1 MQLSGYVRKIR
12 SASLKATLARQ
23 TGIVFIAQ
31 VTGTGLSYLVQVLL
45 ARTLSLT
52 DYGAYAY
59 TLSWVL
65 LIGMLAPLGFHT
77 AVLRFVSEYRVKQEW
92 GRVRGVLQ
100 RSWHLTYGAGVLLA
114 IVGTVVVLWI
124 DSTREFVYAAPLL
137 VGVWMFP
144 LQALLTL
151 NQATFRAI
159 QRITTGYV
167 LPLVVRPLLIMG
179 GIGLFLLIGWPLT
192 DLTAIGLTAFVIG
205 SIVLAMRWTFW
216 RGMATEI
223 ISTPPIYE
231 TGTWLRVSLPM
242 LLASGSAIIMKQTD
256 VLMVGSFLGAK
267 EAALYFAATRISTL
281 VAFVLQSVNAV
292 SAPSFAA
299 LHAAGDHAGLQRLV
313 TTVSHWIFWPSCGII
328 AALVLFAEPVLWL
341 FGPEFTAAR
350 WVLIILMG
358 AQVVNAWAGSVGFL
372 LNMTGHQDSSAVVFV
387 ITAILNVVLN
397 AIAIPL
403 FGVIGAAC
411 STALTMA
418 MWNIWLYVLVIR
430 KLGIYPSFIG
440 RMISEQWSKE

>member
-1 MQLSGYVRKIR
+1 
-12 SASLKATLARQ
+12 
-23 TGIVFIAQ
+23 
-31 VTGTGLSYLVQVLL
+31 
-45 ARTLSLT
+45 
-52 DYGAYAY
+52 
-59 TLSWVL
+59 
-65 LIGMLAPLGFHT
+65 
-77 AVLRFVSEYRVKQEW
+77 
-92 GRVRGVLQ
+92 
-100 RSWHLTYGAGVLLA
+100 
-114 IVGTVVVLWI
+114 
-124 DSTREFVYAAPLL
+124 
-137 VGVWMFP
+137 MFP

-242 LLASGSAIIMKQTD
+242 LLTAGSAIIMKQTD

-299 LHAAGDHAGLQRLV
+299 LHAAGDRAGLQRLV

-328 AALVLFAEPVLWL
+328 AVLVLFAEPVLWL

-358 AQVVNAWAGSVGFL
+358 GQVVNAWAGSVVIL
-372 LNMTGHQDSSAVVFV
+372 LNMTGHQNNVATVQVVTVF
-387 ITAILNVVLN
+387 INILLNVVT
-397 AIAIPL
+397 IPL
-403 FGVIGAAC
+403 FGALGAAC

-430 KLGIYPSFIG
+430 KLGIHPSFLG
-440 RMISEQWSKE
+440 RVVSDRLSKYK